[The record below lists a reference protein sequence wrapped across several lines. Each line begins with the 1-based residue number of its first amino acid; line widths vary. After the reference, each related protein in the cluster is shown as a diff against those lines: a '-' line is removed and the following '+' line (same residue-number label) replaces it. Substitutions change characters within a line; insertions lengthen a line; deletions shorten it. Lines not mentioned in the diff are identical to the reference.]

1 MINILNFI
9 QIHIPFI
16 SCQVSIILVIKNKKL
31 ATTCEIMS
39 FFTVGHRHCWIY
51 YEKNCIK
58 NILWNNVQNKPYTM
72 LKD

>member
-31 ATTCEIMS
+31 AATCEIMR
-39 FFTVGHRHCWIY
+39 FFYCGA
-51 YEKNCIK
+51 
-58 NILWNNVQNKPYTM
+58 
-72 LKD
+72 